1 MRTILVTG
9 ASTWVGGRLVQRL
22 EARPET
28 TVVPVDELTPRVSF
42 VTPLV
47 KASLDTLEFARTVID
62 IRPDVVIHLQTLD
75 RTAELGRVRA
85 REGMVLGAQALFG
98 AISRVGTVRQ
108 VLVKSDTAIYG
119 AGPRHPSILNETT
132 EVAERT
138 TTRYERSLEEVERF
152 VADVAGKMPDVAFTV
167 LRFVGIFGE
176 AVGNGISHYLRLPS
190 VPTNL
195 GWDPRLQLIHEDE
208 AVRAVVHALDHPIAG
223 TFNVAA
229 DGQLYLS
236 RILRLGRRRVRPV
249 PRQQFE
255 RALRV
260 LGAGELAKQRHL
272 LSLLQHGRVVD
283 TTRMREILGFSS
295 LLDCR
300 QTVLAGYGRLDPALA
315 I

>member
-9 ASTWVGGRLVQRL
+9 AATWVGGRLVQRL
-22 EARPET
+22 EARSDT
-28 TVVPVDELTPRVSF
+28 TVVPVDEVAPRVPF
-42 VTPLV
+42 ATPLL

-75 RTAELGRVRA
+75 RTAELGRLRA

-98 AISRVGTVRQ
+98 AISRVRTVRQ

-119 AGPRHPSILNETT
+119 AGPRHPSILNESTD
-132 EVAERT
+132 VAERT

-152 VADVAGKMPDVAFTV
+152 VADVAAKMPDVDFTM

-176 AVGNGISHYLRLPS
+176 AVGNGISHYLRLPT
-190 VPTNL
+190 VPTIL

-208 AVRAVVHALDHPIAG
+208 AVRAVLHTLDHPVPG
-223 TFNVAA
+223 TFNIAA

-236 RILRLGRRRVRPV
+236 RILRLGKRRVRPI
-249 PRQQFE
+249 PRPQFE

-283 TTRMREILGFSS
+283 TTKMRQILGFSS

-300 QTVLAGYGRLDPALA
+300 QTVLAGYGRLDAALA
-315 I
+315 V

>member
-9 ASTWVGGRLVQRL
+9 AATWVGGRLVQRL
-22 EARPET
+22 EARSDT
-28 TVVPVDELTPRVSF
+28 TVVPVDELAPRVPF
-42 VTPLV
+42 ATPLL
-47 KASLDTLEFARTVID
+47 KASLDTLEFARTVIE

-98 AISRVGTVRQ
+98 AISRVRTVRQ

-119 AGPRHPSILNETT
+119 AGPRHPSILNELTD
-132 EVAERT
+132 VAERT

-152 VADVAGKMPDVAFTV
+152 VADVAAKMPDVDFTM

-176 AVGNGISHYLRLPS
+176 ALGNGISHYLRLPT
-190 VPTNL
+190 VPTIL

-208 AVRAVVHALDHPIAG
+208 AIRAVLHTLDHPVPG
-223 TFNVAA
+223 TFNIAA

-236 RILRLGRRRVRPV
+236 RILRLGKRRVRPI
-249 PRQQFE
+249 PRPQFE

-283 TTRMREILGFSS
+283 TTRMRQILGFSS

-300 QTVLAGYGRLDPALA
+300 QTVLAGYGRLDAALA
-315 I
+315 V